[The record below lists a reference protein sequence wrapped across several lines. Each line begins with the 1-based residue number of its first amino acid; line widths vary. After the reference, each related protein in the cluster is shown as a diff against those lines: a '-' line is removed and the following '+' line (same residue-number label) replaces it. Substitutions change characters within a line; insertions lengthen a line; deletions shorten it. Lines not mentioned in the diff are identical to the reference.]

1 MEKFNNQLIE
11 SAYLELKQEFDLL
24 DDKSKILRS
33 KTLTDLLKSIKDQP
47 DSNRAQF
54 GAEVNRLRDF
64 FQNLI
69 DQVNRRVVA
78 KLDQIDISAPF
89 DSNLVVSERPHLLR
103 FDQGSIHPINQELE
117 EIISI
122 FNLMGFEV
130 EENLELDDDFHMF
143 DSLNFPKNHPARDDY
158 DNFLLEDLDN
168 QGHHLLAPAHTSSM
182 QHRILKKN
190 KDLLL
195 TESIAKII
203 PGRVFRNE
211 NIDARHEHTFYQL
224 EGIYVG
230 RNISLGNL
238 ISTLEI
244 FLNQYFKKEL
254 NFHTQPSYFPFTEPS
269 FEFVMSCPY
278 CDGGGCN
285 VCSMSGWIEII
296 GCGMI
301 HPNVLNMAGI
311 DSKRFNG
318 FAWGGGI
325 DRLVMMKYGIEDVRY
340 FESGKL
346 NFLRQFK

>member
-1 MEKFNNQLIE
+1 MENFKNKLIQT
-11 SAYLELKQEFDLL
+11 AYLELKQEFDRLE
-24 DDKSKILRS
+24 DKSKILRS
-33 KTLTDLLKSIKDQP
+33 HTLTNLLKSIKDQP
-47 DSNRAQF
+47 VSERAQF
-54 GAEVNRLRDF
+54 GKEVNQLRNL
-64 FQNLI
+64 FQSLI
-69 DQVNRRVVA
+69 NQTNNNA
-78 KLDQIDISAPF
+78 ILNQIDVTAPF
-89 DSNLVVSERPHLLR
+89 GDNLTSSDQPHLLS
-103 FDQGSIHPINQELE
+103 FEQGSIHPINQELE
-117 EIISI
+117 EIIKI

-143 DSLNFPKNHPARDDY
+143 DALNFPKNHPARDDY

-168 QGHHLLAPAHTSSM
+168 RGHHLLAPAHTSSM
-182 QHRILKKN
+182 QHRILKDN
-190 KDLLL
+190 KDVLFN
-195 TESIAKII
+195 EPIAKII

-230 RNISLGNL
+230 RNISIGNL

-244 FLNQYFKKEL
+244 FLNSYFKKEL

-278 CDGGGCN
+278 CDGVGCN
-285 VCSMSGWIEII
+285 VCSLSGWIEII

-301 HPNVLNMAGI
+301 HPNVLTLAGI
-311 DSKRFNG
+311 DPSKFNG

>member
-1 MEKFNNQLIE
+1 MENFKNKLIQA
-11 SAYLELKQEFDLL
+11 AYLELKQEFDNLE
-24 DDKSKILRS
+24 DKSKILRS
-33 KTLTDLLKSIKDQP
+33 NTLIHLLKSIKDQP
-47 DSNRAQF
+47 SSERAQF
-54 GAEVNRLRDF
+54 GKEVNRLRNL
-64 FQNLI
+64 FQSLI
-69 DQVNRRVVA
+69 NQVNNDDTI
-78 KLDQIDISAPF
+78 LNQIDVSAPF
-89 DSNLVVSERPHLLR
+89 GDNSTPSDRPHLLS
-103 FDQGSIHPINQELE
+103 FEQGSIHPINQELE
-117 EIISI
+117 EIIKI

-143 DSLNFPKNHPARDDY
+143 DSLNFPKDHPARDDY

-168 QGHHLLAPAHTSSM
+168 RGHPLLAPAHTSSM
-182 QHRILKKN
+182 QHRILKDN
-190 KDLLL
+190 KDVLFN
-195 TESIAKII
+195 ESIAKII

-230 RNISLGNL
+230 QNISIGNL

-244 FLNQYFKKEL
+244 FLSNYFKKEL

-278 CDGGGCN
+278 CDGVGCN
-285 VCSMSGWIEII
+285 VCSLSGWIEII

-301 HPNVLNMAGI
+301 HPNVLSLAGI
-311 DSKRFNG
+311 DPDKFNG